1 MNSSGFNMSN
11 LNLSS
16 LNLSSLD
23 LSKLNLSSIFNKTNT
38 TNTTNTT
45 DTNDTT
51 VTPVEPAKEDSPQ
64 IIDNTDKTPVNV
76 VKHNQKSY
84 PSKLTKTPQA
94 VAKLYTIKRA
104 NDSTVLY
111 QGDSIVTLDELDK
124 IFGSSFTEGRLVLY
138 IDGEVVFNE
147 TVNGDLAAQIF
158 EIVEKFLGQHDLK
171 VEFTD
176 NSNNTNTFEENVII
190 E

>member
-1 MNSSGFNMSN
+1 MYINC
-11 LNLSS
+11 L
-16 LNLSSLD
+16 
-23 LSKLNLSSIFNKTNT
+23 I
-38 TNTTNTT
+38 
-45 DTNDTT
+45 
-51 VTPVEPAKEDSPQ
+51 
-64 IIDNTDKTPVNV
+64 
-76 VKHNQKSY
+76 
-84 PSKLTKTPQA
+84 
-94 VAKLYTIKRA
+94 YTIKRA

-158 EIVEKFLGQHDLK
+158 EIVEKFLGQHNLK

-176 NSNNTNTFEENVII
+176 NTNNTSTFEENVII